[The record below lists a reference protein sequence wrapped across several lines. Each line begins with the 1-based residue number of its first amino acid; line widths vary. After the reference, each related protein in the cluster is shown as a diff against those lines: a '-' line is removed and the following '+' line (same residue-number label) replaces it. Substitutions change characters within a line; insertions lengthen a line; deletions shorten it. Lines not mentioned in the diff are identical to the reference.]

1 MNSQSNDMENR
12 IIKAAESVFIEKG
25 FSETS
30 MSDIAAKAGINRPVL
45 HYYFRTKEKMFQAV
59 FGNIVTSFIPHIH
72 DIILQNEM
80 PLQERLDRIVDI
92 YFGVLRE
99 KPTLPLFIIR
109 EMNRNMEY
117 MNSTITELHLN
128 QYVEKISG
136 ALLEEMKQGK
146 MKTVPIQFVFF
157 TFYGLLTTPFL
168 AKHLAESAFLKDKDT
183 FDDMLKEWKPYII
196 KQMTCLLAE

>member
-1 MNSQSNDMENR
+1 MNSQNNDTESR
-12 IIKAAESVFIEKG
+12 IIRAAEKVFIEKG

-30 MSDIAAKAGINRPVL
+30 MSDIASEAGINRPVL

-59 FGNIVTSFIPHIH
+59 FGNIVTSFVPHIH
-72 DIILQNEM
+72 DIILHNDM
-80 PLQERLDRIVDI
+80 PLEERIGRIVDI

-109 EMNRNMEY
+109 EINRNMEY
-117 MNSTITELHLN
+117 MSNTIAELHLN
-128 QYVEKISG
+128 LYIEKISG

-168 AKHLAESAFLKDKDT
+168 SKHLAESAFLKDQDT
-183 FDDMLKEWKPYII
+183 FDDMLKEWKPYIV
-196 KQMTCLLAE
+196 KQMTCLLAV